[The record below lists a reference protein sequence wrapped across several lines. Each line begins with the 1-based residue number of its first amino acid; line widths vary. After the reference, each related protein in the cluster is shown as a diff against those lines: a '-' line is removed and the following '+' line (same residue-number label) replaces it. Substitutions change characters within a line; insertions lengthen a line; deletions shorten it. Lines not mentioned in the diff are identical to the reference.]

1 MGTQCSWHHYGS
13 KKREIYSPANPCNL
27 LKLTKKHKK
36 VNCTSSMQSTIM
48 KAHLDEIKG
57 KQENK
62 GEKHGHQTPWSHPGW
77 NKKSYNVYVT
87 CLLKILPWLNT
98 NDQSPNSLAWSWKPP
113 RPWEPWSPSQGSRL
127 QKFLEDINSRQCS
140 TLCAPDVAS
149 FIHFSPTSAQ
159 EAQPL

>member
-1 MGTQCSWHHYGS
+1 MGTQSSWHHYGS
-13 KKREIYSPANPCNL
+13 KKREIYCPANPCNL
-27 LKLTKKHKK
+27 LKLTQKHKR
-36 VNCTSSMQSTIM
+36 VNSPSSMQSTIM
-48 KAHLDEIKG
+48 KAHLDEMKG

-62 GEKHGHQTPWSHPGW
+62 GEKHGRQTPWSRPDW
-77 NKKSYNVYVT
+77 NKKNCNVYVT

-113 RPWEPWSPSQGSRL
+113 RFWALSPSQDSHL
-127 QKFLEDINSRQCS
+127 QKFLEDINRRQCS

-149 FIHFSPTSAQ
+149 LHTLSPTSAQ